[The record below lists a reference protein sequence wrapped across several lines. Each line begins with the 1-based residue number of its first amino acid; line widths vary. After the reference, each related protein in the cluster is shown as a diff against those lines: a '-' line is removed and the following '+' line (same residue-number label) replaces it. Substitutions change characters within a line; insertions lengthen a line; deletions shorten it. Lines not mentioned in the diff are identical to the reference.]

1 MANRPASAG
10 SARRLA
16 PTDNGA
22 PPFDPAAP
30 PPVHH
35 ASPSAGHAGP
45 VGPRTAR
52 RLASRDREDARASG
66 LAWVPYVIVL
76 AGAAAGTL
84 LAWHGSRYAGRGT
97 GLLGA
102 SLLAA
107 ALARLVLPPRY
118 AAVLSSR
125 RKAFD
130 VLTFAVFGAAVL
142 GVALSLP

>member
-1 MANRPASAG
+1 MANRPASAPR
-10 SARRLA
+10 A
-16 PTDNGA
+16 N
-22 PPFDPAAP
+22 PAA
-30 PPVHH
+30 
-35 ASPSAGHAGP
+35 GP
-45 VGPRTAR
+45 EAATVGPRTAR
-52 RLASRDREDARASG
+52 RLASKDREGSQAGG
-66 LAWVPYVIVL
+66 LAWVPYLIVL
-76 AGAAAGTL
+76 AGAVAGML
-84 LAWHGSRYAGRGT
+84 LAWHGSKYAGRGT

-102 SLLAA
+102 SLLVA

>member
-1 MANRPASAG
+1 MANSPASAPR
-10 SARRLA
+10 A
-16 PTDNGA
+16 N
-22 PPFDPAAP
+22 PAAGQ
-30 PPVHH
+30 
-35 ASPSAGHAGP
+35 AAGHAAP
-45 VGPRTAR
+45 TVGHRTAR
-52 RLASRDREDARASG
+52 RLASRDREDARAGG

-76 AGAAAGTL
+76 AGAVAGML
-84 LAWHGSRYAGRGT
+84 LAWHGSKYTGRGT

-107 ALARLVLPPRY
+107 AAARLVLPARY

-142 GVALSLP
+142 GVAVSLP